1 MMSGVFDGLRVLDLS
16 WGMAGPMASMLLVDN
31 GAAVTRIEP
40 PGGDPFAV
48 QSGYRVWH
56 RGKRSARLDLHS
68 DSDRSV
74 FFALATQADI
84 VLDSFSPGTMSGLGI
99 DHSALSGV
107 NPRLITCSITGY
119 GEEGRDRD
127 RPALDALVA
136 ARTGLLYDQKGRRGT
151 PMEYILGRPGPLP
164 EFDGP
169 AGMVRGADR
178 PGPVFPRTPW
188 PSVGAAYLATLG
200 IAAALRAREVTGRG
214 QRVTTSLLQ
223 GALAAVS
230 LNWQRVERPDAPL
243 YWMWP
248 LDSRAIEGI
257 FECADGRWV
266 HHWTLRP
273 AWVLRAAEGDDLS
286 AATVETAYRD
296 DPDRVSMEDD
306 GLLQGIIQYPDLAA
320 AFKKFPAQAWVDAAG
335 RVGFGISLIR
345 SPAEALSDPLF
356 IADGCVAEVDDPEV
370 GPIRHVG
377 QLLDFSATPG
387 AVRGHAPRS
396 GEHSEELRAEAAA
409 LGAAPAPR
417 QKAAPPAADPG
428 ADTLAYPLAGVRVL
442 DLGLGVAG
450 PYTGRMLADLGAD
463 VIKVNALY
471 DSFWNGT
478 HMGLGINR
486 GKRSI
491 SLNLKDDQG
500 KAILHRLI
508 AQADVVTTNWR
519 PGAAARLGIDYAS
532 LRERFPRLVFCNTR
546 GYEKGPRSAL
556 PGTDQNAAAL
566 TGTEWEDGACDAGN
580 PPLWSRS
587 NMGDTGN
594 ALLAA
599 IAITS
604 ALFHRDRTGQGQ
616 EVATAIVNAG
626 LLHTSYAW
634 VHADGSPGG
643 YRHVDGDQVGF
654 SAYYRMYRAAD
665 DRWLFVAA
673 LSEHDR
679 KLLVEVTG
687 GALAEADDAVDGA
700 SAGALAE
707 RFAQEPAAT
716 WATRLEI
723 AGVPAEVVD
732 EEYCRALFDDPE
744 ARRRNLVAQTWSG
757 SVGRFEDPG
766 LLVQVTPGGGT
777 VQRGPCMCGEHT
789 REILLEHGFTDGEV
803 DSLAAA
809 GAILDAPLPATGV

>member
-1 MMSGVFDGLRVLDLS
+1 MPGVFDGLHVLDLS
-16 WGMAGPMASMLLVDN
+16 WGMAGPMASMLLADN

-40 PGGDPFAV
+40 PEGDPFAV

-56 RGKRSARLDLHS
+56 RGKRSARLDLHAGA
-68 DSDRSV
+68 DRST
-74 FFALATQADI
+74 FFSLATRADI
-84 VLDSFSPGTMSGLGI
+84 VLDSFSPGTMSGLGM
-99 DHSALSGV
+99 DHAQLSAR

-169 AGMVRGADR
+169 EAMVRGANR
-178 PGPVFPRTPW
+178 PGPIFPRTPW
-188 PSVGAAYLATLG
+188 PSVGAAYLSTLG
-200 IAAALRAREVTGRG
+200 IAAALRAREVTGTG

-223 GALAAVS
+223 GALAAVT

-248 LDSRAIEGI
+248 LDARAIEGI

-273 AWVLRAAEGDDLS
+273 NWVLRAAEGDDPAQ
-286 AATVETAYRD
+286 AAVDFSYRG

-320 AFKKFPAQAWVDAAG
+320 AFKKFPAETWVKAAEV
-335 RVGFGISLIR
+335 VGFGVSLIR
-345 SPAEALSDPLF
+345 SPAEALSDPFF

-396 GEHSEELRAEAAA
+396 GEHTEEVRAEGAA
-409 LGAAPAPR
+409 LGAAESSDQPTPSH
-417 QKAAPPAADPG
+417 PADPD
-428 ADTLAYPLAGVRVL
+428 ALAYPLAGVRVL

-450 PYTGRMLADLGAD
+450 PFTGRVLADLGAD

-508 AQADVVTTNWR
+508 AKADVVTTNWR
-519 PGAAARLGIDYAS
+519 PGAAARLGIDYES
-532 LRERFPRLVFCNTR
+532 LRQQFPRLVFCNTR

-604 ALFHRDRTGQGQ
+604 ALYHRDRTGKGQ

-634 VHADGSPGG
+634 VHADGSPGA

-654 SAYYRMYRAAD
+654 SACYRMYQAAD
-665 DRWLFVAA
+665 GRWLFVAA
-673 LSEHDR
+673 LSEDHR
-679 KLLVEVTG
+679 KLLFEVTG
-687 GALAEADDAVDGA
+687 AAVTDDDAVSGA
-700 SAGALAE
+700 AAGSLAE
-707 RFAQEPAAT
+707 RFSSKSAAT
-716 WATRLEI
+716 WVALLET

-732 EEYCRALFDDPE
+732 EEYCRAIFDDPE
-744 ARRRNLVAQTWSG
+744 ARQRNLIAQTWSG

-789 REILLEHGFTDGEV
+789 REIMLEHGFSDDEV
-803 DSLAAA
+803 DSLVAA
-809 GAILDAPLPATGV
+809 GAVLDAPVEAPGS